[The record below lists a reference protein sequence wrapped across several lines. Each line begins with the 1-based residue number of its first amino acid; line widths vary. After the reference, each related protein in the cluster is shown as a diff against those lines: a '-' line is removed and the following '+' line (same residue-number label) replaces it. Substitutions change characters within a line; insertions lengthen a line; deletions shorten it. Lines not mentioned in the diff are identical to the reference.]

1 MDRHERETV
10 FSAVIKSV
18 GIRFACK
25 GFVESIIV
33 EVEIFLF
40 SRKQSHFQIL
50 HLDSKFQ
57 LPLDCYLEVLFRFL
71 ERSPVSSEIHFQ
83 CQGTAL
89 AIFKKSQNSEREL
102 CRCLIVTVQG
112 GGPVLRQGGTI
123 GRPSKTEIRA
133 SITRKPFLR
142 IVEI

>member
-102 CRCLIVTVQG
+102 CRCLILLQCAPPPPYDEEVAA
-112 GGPVLRQGGTI
+112 
-123 GRPSKTEIRA
+123 GRNGHLLSRGYQW
-133 SITRKPFLR
+133 
-142 IVEI
+142 